1 MIPMKANIKKKNQD
15 IYNKMNAIAPMDNIL
30 EEFIDLMELPEDEFD
45 KIYDSF
51 KTQIISTFESNVFRK
66 EMIENSKGFSTE
78 DIEAEKKE
86 IEEFMSEIKENE
98 DMSDHKKDILLTLID
113 NAVIKSIEVVKN
125 PREKIKV
132 KIEKINEN
140 AKIPTYAHD
149 TDAGADI
156 YSADEVSLNPH
167 ETKLISTGIKVAIP
181 SGYELSIRPR
191 SGLSLKTNLRIANS
205 PATIDSAYRGEIK
218 VIMQNTGDSIEK
230 INIGDRIGQFI
241 IMPVPMIEWEETTI
255 DDNTD
260 RGEGGFGS
268 SGN

>member
-125 PREKIKV
+125 PREKVKV
-132 KIEKINEN
+132 EIEKINEN

-156 YSADEVSLNPH
+156 YSAEEVSLNPH

-181 SGYELSIRPR
+181 SGYAIFLYPR
-191 SGLSLKTNLRIANS
+191 SGLSAKTKVRLANS
-205 PATIDSAYRGEIK
+205 VGVIDSSYHKEIK
-218 VIMQNTGDSIEK
+218 VIFDNNDEKEYK
-230 INIGDRIGQFI
+230 INIGDRIGQFV
-241 IMPVPMIEWEETTI
+241 IMPVPMIDWEENI
-255 DDNTD
+255 VEDTD
-260 RGEGGFGS
+260 RGGFGS
-268 SGN
+268 TGI